1 MRRIDTIVVHCSA
14 TREGK
19 DYTVED
25 IRRWHKDRGYSDIGY
40 HYVVYR
46 DGSIHEGRPLEL
58 PGAHV
63 KGHNARS
70 IGICYVGGLDSNVKS
85 KDTRT
90 PQQKASLLSLIK
102 KLKRDYPH
110 ARVVGHRDLSP
121 DRNGN
126 GKVDRWEWLKDCPCF
141 DAEGEYK
148 GL

>member
-19 DYTVED
+19 DYTVKD

-70 IGICYVGGLDSNVKS
+70 IGICYVGGLDSNGKS

-102 KLKRDYPH
+102 RLKRDYPH
-110 ARVVGHRDLSP
+110 TRVVGHRDLSP

-141 DAEGEYK
+141 DAKGEYK
-148 GL
+148 DI